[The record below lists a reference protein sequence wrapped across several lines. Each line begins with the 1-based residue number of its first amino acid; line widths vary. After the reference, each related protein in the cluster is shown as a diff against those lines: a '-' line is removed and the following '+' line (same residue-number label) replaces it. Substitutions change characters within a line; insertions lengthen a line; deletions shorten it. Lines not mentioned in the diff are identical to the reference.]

1 MYISPDDAKSD
12 VILAAATLLFGGLA
26 RTIVAQLPLYPRQ
39 GVLALAFDLV
49 WLVLLTAAVPW
60 WLSRYRGDGLAAFG
74 LDGDRGALGGG
85 VLLATPII
93 VASVIATFVMGFG
106 ITTGLLGDL
115 GRVLVFGE
123 GQVVLLA
130 AASLGRFVLLTAGAT
145 LVISFLAVRSREAF
159 PRSPDTSLT
168 ELLRTFGMGAAGIA
182 LVIGLLRSI
191 SPTFGILS
199 VLIQVPAVVAVL
211 LLADRR
217 IPSRVAVPRATIVAP
232 AIVVLV
238 VHIFAFGGFF
248 RGDLAAGLYAGS
260 LGAAVAIA
268 ISALVQLRGVAW
280 AIVPLLAAAHWW
292 SGPFSP
298 LPF

>member
-12 VILAAATLLFGGLA
+12 VILAGATLLFGGLA

-39 GVLALAFDLV
+39 GVLALLLDLG

-74 LDGDRGALGGG
+74 LDGDRSALGGG
-85 VLLATPII
+85 VLLAVPII
-93 VASVIATFVMGFG
+93 VVSVIATLLMGFG
-106 ITTGLLGDL
+106 IVTALLGDV
-115 GRVLVFGE
+115 GRVLAFAD
-123 GQVVLLA
+123 GQVALLA
-130 AASLGRFVLLTAGAT
+130 SVSVARFVLLTVGAT
-145 LVISFLAVRSREAF
+145 LVVSFLAVRSREAF

-168 ELLRTFGMGAAGIA
+168 ELVRTFGMGAAGVA
-182 LVIGLLRSI
+182 LIIGLLRSI
-191 SPTFGILS
+191 TPTFGIVS
-199 VLIQVPAVVAVL
+199 VLLHVPAVVAIV
-211 LLADRR
+211 LLADRKV
-217 IPSRVAVPRATIVAP
+217 PARVAVPRATVIAP
-232 AIVVLV
+232 AIIVLV

-248 RGDLAAGLYAGS
+248 RGDLAAGLYSGA
-260 LGAAVAIA
+260 LGAAITIA
-268 ISALVQLRGVAW
+268 ISALAQLRGVAW